1 MTLSNGRNGAKKGN
15 RGRSRSRIRRGLE
28 DRGGIWERMLE
39 MPLVWAT
46 VTVVVCT
53 SLLLPRLNTEVPTWN
68 VGDVA
73 TFDVVVPRDL
83 SLPDETATAAA
94 RAEARASVLPVFDL
108 EPRIR
113 VELEGEIRELFEAC
127 RLWVADETA
136 SSSDLVD
143 ATVLTLDPAMVNV
156 LAESDCSTE
165 LESAVIEVIGEIYRD
180 GVVDDRRELDRRGE
194 RGLTIRDLSGGPER
208 RATLDEMSAAIDG
221 RTGMD
226 SRLQARLLRREA
238 VARRWVKPTLDFLV
252 ANMLPNL
259 VLNRAE
265 TAARIADADQEV
277 APRSRTLRRGQVL
290 VRRGDRVSPEVAQT
304 LRVIDRQRQEV
315 TEYSRVLGV
324 ALLVLL
330 VVASWWPIQQVLGG
344 AVGEVR
350 QRLSMTYLLLMLF
363 VALNRLGLFLAEAVS
378 RSVQGQTLSN
388 IDSYIWG
395 LPFAA
400 GPAMVLLLMGIQPAL
415 VFAVCGAVMA
425 ALLLDGQFPIVIY
438 AMVSGIAGVLASRRF
453 TERSAMSRVG
463 LAVGLS
469 NGLVFLVLE
478 LYRGLPERPETTL
491 FAVGCAVAGGLL
503 AVGLV
508 TSLLPTLETLFGVT
522 TDQRL
527 LELSNQNLPLLKRL
541 SLEAPGTYQHSL
553 AVSNLVEAGADAVG
567 ANALYLRV
575 CSYYH
580 DIGKVLKP
588 QYFVENQRGSNPHDE
603 LSPSMSTLVIQSHVK
618 DGIEMARAAKLPLP
632 IIQGIATHHGTKLIR
647 YFFHK
652 AEKCAAEGKGEVR
665 ESDFRYPGPKPHTK
679 ELGILLLADA
689 VEAAARTIE
698 QPTPTRLQ
706 AMIKKIFDDALEDG
720 QLDNSELTFSELD
733 KVASAF
739 LWVLTNMY
747 HHRID
752 YPGFNF
758 NRRNQPSEPSSVQLG
773 ATAAPPRG

>member
-1 MTLSNGRNGAKKGN
+1 MTPSRRSNGSKGRNGAPSP
-15 RGRSRSRIRRGLE
+15 SRVRRGLE
-28 DRGGIWERMLE
+28 DRGGIWERILE

-46 VTVVVCT
+46 LTVAVCT
-53 SLLLPRLNTEVPTWN
+53 ALLLPRLDTEVPLWN

-73 TFDVVVPRDL
+73 VYDVVVPRDL
-83 SLPDETATAAA
+83 SLPDDSATAAA
-94 RAEARASVLPVFDL
+94 RAEARTAVLPVFDL

-113 VELEGEIRELFEAC
+113 VELGVEIREIFEIC
-127 RLWVADETA
+127 RFWIADETA
-136 SSSDLVD
+136 TAEDLVE
-143 ATVLTLDPAMVNV
+143 ATVLTVDPAMINV
-156 LAESDCSTE
+156 LAESGCSTE
-165 LESAVIEVIGEIYRD
+165 FETALIEVIDETYRD
-180 GVVDDRRELDRRGE
+180 GVVDDRRELERRGVN
-194 RGLTIRDLSGGPER
+194 GVAIRDLSGGSER
-208 RATLDEMSAAIDG
+208 RTTLDEMADAVDG
-221 RTGMD
+221 RLGLNGN
-226 SRLQARLLRREA
+226 LQARLLPREA
-238 VARRWVKPTLDFLV
+238 VARRWVKPTLDFL
-252 ANMLPNL
+252 AENMLPNI

-265 TAARIADADQEV
+265 TAKRVADADRQV

-290 VRRGDRVSPEVAQT
+290 VRRGDRVSSEIAQT
-304 LRVIDRQRQEV
+304 LRVIDRERREV

-324 ALLVLL
+324 GFLVLL
-330 VVASWWPIQQVLGG
+330 VVAAWWPIQQVFGG
-344 AVGEVR
+344 SGGEIS

-388 IDSYIWG
+388 LDSYIWG

-400 GPAMVLLLMGIQPAL
+400 GPAMVLLLMGLQPAL
-415 VFAVCGAVMA
+415 VFAVGCAVMA
-425 ALLLDGQFPIVIY
+425 GLLLDGQFTMMIY
-438 AMVSGIAGVLASRRF
+438 ALASGIAGVLVSRRF
-453 TERSAMSRVG
+453 TERSAMSRIG

-478 LYRGLPERPETTL
+478 LYRGLPERPESTL
-491 FAVGCAVAGGLL
+491 FAAGCAVVGGLV
-503 AVGLV
+503 AVGFV
-508 TSLLPTLETLFGVT
+508 TSLLPLLETLLGVT

-588 QYFVENQRGSNPHDE
+588 HYFVENQRGANPHDD

-618 DGIEMARAAKLPLP
+618 DGIEMAREAKLPLP

-652 AEKCAAEGKGEVR
+652 AQKLATPEKGEVR
-665 ESDFRYPGPKPHTK
+665 ESDFRYQGPKPHTK

-720 QLDNSELTFSELD
+720 QLDDSELTFSELD

-758 NRRNQPSEPSSVQLG
+758 NRRKEPSESSSV
-773 ATAAPPRG
+773 

>member
-1 MTLSNGRNGAKKGN
+1 MSPSKSGAGGKGRNGAPSP
-15 RGRSRSRIRRGLE
+15 SRMRRGLD
-28 DRGGIWERMLE
+28 DRGGLSERLLE

-46 VTVVVCT
+46 LAIAICTV
-53 SLLLPRLNTEVPTWN
+53 LLLPRLDTEVPIWN

-73 TFDVVVPRDL
+73 VYDVVVPRDL
-83 SLPDETATAAA
+83 SLPDDSATAAA

-108 EPRIR
+108 DPRIR
-113 VELEGEIRELFEAC
+113 TELTSEIKEVFEIC

-136 SSSDLVD
+136 SVEDLVE
-143 ATVLTLDPAMVNV
+143 ATVLTIDPGMINV
-156 LAESDCSTE
+156 LAECRCSAE
-165 LESAVIEVIGEIYRD
+165 FEAALMEVIDETYRD
-180 GVVDDRRELDRRGE
+180 GIVDDRRELERRGE
-194 RGLTIRDLSGGPER
+194 NGVVVRDLSGGPEQR
-208 RATLDEMSAAIDG
+208 VTLDEMAQAVDDRSGLDV
-221 RTGMD
+221 
-226 SRLQARLLRREA
+226 SLQARLLPREV
-238 VARRWVKPTLDFLV
+238 VARRWVRPTLDFLV
-252 ANMLPNL
+252 ENMLPNIL
-259 VLNRAE
+259 LNRAE
-265 TAARIADADQEV
+265 TAKRVTEADQQV

-315 TEYSRVLGV
+315 TDYSRVLGV
-324 ALLVLL
+324 GLLVLL
-330 VVASWWPIQQVLGG
+330 VVASWWPIQQVFGG
-344 AVGEVR
+344 AAGETR
-350 QRLSMTYLLLMLF
+350 QRLSMTYLLLTLF

-388 IDSYIWG
+388 LDAYVWG

-400 GPAMVLLLMGIQPAL
+400 GPAVVLLLMGLQPAL
-415 VFAVCGAVMA
+415 VFAVASAVLA
-425 ALLLDGQFPIVIY
+425 GLLLDGQFTIIIY

-453 TERSAMSRVG
+453 TERSATGRIG

-491 FAVGCAVAGGLL
+491 FAAGCAVVGGVV
-503 AVGLV
+503 AMGIV
-508 TSLLPTLETLFGVT
+508 TSLLPVLETLLGVT

-567 ANALYLRV
+567 ANALFLRV

-588 QYFVENQRGSNPHDE
+588 HYFVENQRGANPHDD

-618 DGIEMARAAKLPLP
+618 DGIEMAREAKLPLP

-652 AEKCAAEGKGEVR
+652 AEASTEPGRGEVR

-706 AMIKKIFDDALEDG
+706 GMIKKIFDDALEDG
-720 QLDNSELTFSELD
+720 QLVDSELTFSELD

-758 NRRNQPSEPSSVQLG
+758 NRRNEPSEPRSV
-773 ATAAPPRG
+773 